1 MTTPQ
6 VQGRNVMGVT
16 VASSALEHAATEIYN
31 NYGDSVV
38 IKRKSL
44 HKFGANLSVGTTS
57 EDINWD
63 GIEPFHSTTNSITT
77 ASSSSAADT
86 TQTVRVEGLYLD
98 GNDDFIF
105 SAQNVA
111 LNGQNQ
117 VTLSQ
122 PLARVTRIANVASTT
137 ATAGDVYVYATG
149 TATGGVP
156 DDLNTVGNIMP
167 FEHQS
172 TMFAGTSI
180 ASTNYFILTSMQA
193 GGTLSGTKDTY
204 VDIALEVRDKDSV
217 YRTVNIFTINTSQG
231 ATQIHFDP
239 ALIIPP
245 NSDVDMTA
253 KSLAAGASVTAGF
266 NGYFADIV

>member
-1 MTTPQ
+1 MSTAVEQKLNTDT
-6 VQGRNVMGVT
+6 M
-16 VASSALEHAATEIYN
+16 LEFAQHEILNSYGQATKVN
-31 NYGDSVV
+31 
-38 IKRKSL
+38 RKSL
-44 HKFGANLSVGTTS
+44 HKFGANLSIGTTA

-63 GIEPFHSTTNSITT
+63 GIEPLHSTTNSITV

-86 TQTVRVEGLYLD
+86 TQTVRVEGMYLD
-98 GNDDFIF
+98 GNDDLIF

-122 PLARVTRIANVASTT
+122 PLARVTRIANVASATE
-137 ATAGDVYVYATG
+137 TAGDVYVYETG

-193 GGTLSGTKDTY
+193 GGSLAGTKDTY
-204 VDIALEVRDKDSV
+204 VDIALEVRNKDSV
-217 YRTVNIFTINTSQG
+217 YRTVNIFTINTSGG
-231 ATQIHFDP
+231 ATQINFEP

-245 NSDVDMTA
+245 NSDIDMTA
-253 KSLAAGASVTAGF
+253 VALAAGASVTAGF
-266 NGYFADIV
+266 NGYFADIVT

>member
-1 MTTPQ
+1 MS
-6 VQGRNVMGVT
+6 VKIYDRNIMSLDI
-16 VASSALEHAATEIYN
+16 ASSPLQHAASEILQS
-31 NYGDSVV
+31 YGQQTR
-38 IKRKSL
+38 IRRKSL

-77 ASSSSAADT
+77 VSSSSAADT

-156 DDLNTVGNIMP
+156 DNLNTVGNIMP

-193 GGTLSGTKDTY
+193 GGALSGTKDTY

-231 ATQIHFDP
+231 ATQINFATP
-239 ALIIPP
+239 LIIPP
-245 NSDVDMTA
+245 NSDIDMTA
-253 KSLAAGASVTAGF
+253 KSLAAGAAVTAGF
-266 NGYFADIV
+266 NGYFADII